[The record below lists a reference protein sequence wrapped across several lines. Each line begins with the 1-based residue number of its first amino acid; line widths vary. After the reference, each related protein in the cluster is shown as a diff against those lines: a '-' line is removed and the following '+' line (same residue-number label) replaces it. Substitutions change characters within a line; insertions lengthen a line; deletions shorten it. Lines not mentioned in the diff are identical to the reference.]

1 MKKVYEYMGIEY
13 KMCLDDS
20 RYPCVCKETE
30 GDNAYCIHIDNGGTW
45 DNCEQGFSPSKDGNL
60 MVLAIN
66 SMMDK
71 GDWDTFKVFSGTVFL
86 NSVPEIRPF
95 LAWLFGDP
103 AKFFE
108 LFEAWREEA
117 EKNEKAD

>member
-1 MKKVYEYMGIEY
+1 MKKVFEYMGIQY
-13 KMCLDDS
+13 KKCLDDS

-66 SMMDK
+66 SMREK
-71 GDWDTFKVFSGTVFL
+71 GDWKKFFRYIQKQFIKTHGNKIAKNDTISF
-86 NSVPEIRPF
+86 
-95 LAWLFGDP
+95 WLFGNP

-108 LFEAWREEA
+108 LMEEWM
-117 EKNEKAD
+117 NEKAD

>member
-1 MKKVYEYMGIEY
+1 MKKVYEYMGIQY

-66 SMMDK
+66 SMRDK
-71 GDWDTFKVFSGTVFL
+71 GDWLDFEYWSLLQYSKFKTGESHM
-86 NSVPEIRPF
+86 S
-95 LAWLFGDP
+95 WLFGNP
-103 AKFFE
+103 AKFFK
-108 LFEAWREEA
+108 LMEEWL
-117 EKNEKAD
+117 EKEDKI